1 MSSSR
6 LEQKAL
12 AKVGKLTLT
21 EVIIRQLS
29 DFRKIILATSTSAD
43 DDVLSDLFMKNNQN
57 VVRGSLNDP
66 LERLVSAVEKY
77 KLTDI
82 VRVTGDSPF
91 VDESILNALMNSH
104 IKNNA
109 SALVQKIYLWG

>member
-1 MSSSR
+1 MCKAKIEKNCPIIIADTLVRRVGIIVISRMSSSR
-6 LEQKAL
+6 LEQKVL

-66 LERLVSAVEKY
+66 LRGLF
-77 KLTDI
+77 L
-82 VRVTGDSPF
+82 R
-91 VDESILNALMNSH
+91 
-104 IKNNA
+104 
-109 SALVQKIYLWG
+109 